1 MNSDLVE
8 LIEYSFGSVWT
19 LELLL
24 LLCRDR
30 ERPWRPEELVGELR
44 SSEAVARESIDRLVT
59 AGLVIVEE
67 HGAVRY
73 APASQEQDALVMQL
87 DEEYRRKPAAIRR
100 LIVQGPAEKLR
111 SFSDAFRLTRDD
123 R

>member
-30 ERPWRPEELVGELR
+30 ERPWRSEELVGELR

-87 DEEYRRKPAAIRR
+87 HEEYRRKPAAIRR